1 MDRFEIV
8 RKTAGGEK
16 KRTWPGVLGLALT
29 SLLFFISVIIYAA
42 VSWMHTTLNIQF
54 GELLYTLTTP
64 LNGSNTDMV
73 IQCIHSSGTQITIIL
88 LYLFALAA
96 LLFTQR
102 RYTVVYRSE
111 KRGGRDLVKLARRA
125 LMCCGAV
132 SLVVTAVFAESTFKI
147 ADYVRL
153 RMSPSTLYEECYV
166 DPKEVS
172 ITGEGKNLIYIYLE
186 SMETAYADKASGG
199 ALAG

>member
-96 LLFTQR
+96 LS
-102 RYTVVYRSE
+102 YT
-111 KRGGRDLVKLARRA
+111 A
-125 LMCCGAV
+125 LKSAAAG
-132 SLVVTAVFAESTFKI
+132 
-147 ADYVRL
+147 
-153 RMSPSTLYEECYV
+153 TL
-166 DPKEVS
+166 
-172 ITGEGKNLIYIYLE
+172 
-186 SMETAYADKASGG
+186 
-199 ALAG
+199 